1 MVATTLV
8 KNADRMMCSATLLDN
23 GIELTFADGCA
34 GLIPFSQL
42 PDVVDG
48 GGARQLELP
57 NPLRDDSHYGGWRA
71 GRNSLGTF
79 ARHYCDR
86 AYRPRVE
93 AIARQGRASL
103 GQRIRELR
111 DTAGL
116 TQEGLAARA
125 SVGRVTLARIEKRPA
140 EPPVQ
145 DADRHRRRRSDC
157 QWMSC

>member
-23 GIELTFADGCA
+23 GIKLTFADGCA

-57 NPLRDDSHYGGWRA
+57 NPYEMIVIMADGEQAEIPWD
-71 GRNSLGTF
+71 F

-116 TQEGLAARA
+116 TQEGLSSRA
-125 SVGRVTLARIEKRPA
+125 SIGRVTLARLETGQQSPRFKTLTAIA
-140 EPPVQ
+140 
-145 DADRHRRRRSDC
+145 DALELSVDELLT
-157 QWMSC
+157 